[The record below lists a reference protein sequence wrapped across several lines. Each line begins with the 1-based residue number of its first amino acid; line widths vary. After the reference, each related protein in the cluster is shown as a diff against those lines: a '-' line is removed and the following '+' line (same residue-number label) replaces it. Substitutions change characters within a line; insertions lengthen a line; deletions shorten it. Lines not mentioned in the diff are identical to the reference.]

1 VLGFTRLI
9 GAAACAA
16 SLAACGST
24 LSPAPTLTRNGLMTP
39 VTSDT
44 PGVAERTEEAGR
56 PVARVFYATNRARS
70 GEYEVGARYLNSRSI
85 EVHLGEAEV
94 AIGHPYDTWDELADR
109 MVAGGTA
116 ATRVTTVNETAILP
130 SSLGSPPPHEYGR
143 TMQEAPRTD
152 PVWVAAESWA
162 DAIDRAF
169 EASGTRNIYL
179 YVHGATAEFTT
190 PIKQLGSLA
199 YYMGGDGVHICFTWP
214 SGSTAF
220 QYFRAGDRARGSI
233 RALRELILFLI
244 EETSVDRINL
254 LAYSAGGQVATGALR
269 DLRNIYG
276 RFSHDEMPY
285 HSRIG
290 AVVLAGSDEDYFT
303 GWQYYADEIDSVCEQ
318 ITVYKSGVD
327 STMLLARIAN
337 AGRVTIGSRGTMP
350 SGEVIREASRSG
362 QSRVHVVDATSAQHR
377 RGVGAWGH
385 SYWKDNPQ
393 VATDVI
399 LQWRYGLPPWERGLV
414 HPDSPEDAAWWIF
427 PPDYEQRIVN
437 EVAPSVGLPE

>member
-1 VLGFTRLI
+1 MWFGRLVV
-9 GAAACAA
+9 AALCAA
-16 SLAACGST
+16 SSIGCGST
-24 LSPAPTLTRNGLMTP
+24 LSPAPMLTRDGLLAP
-39 VTSDT
+39 VGKET

-56 PVARVFYATNRARS
+56 PVVRVFYATNRARA
-70 GEYEVGARYLNSRSI
+70 GRYEVGARYLNSRSI

-94 AIGHPYDTWDELADR
+94 AVGKPYDTWDALAER
-109 MVAGGTA
+109 AAEGGQA
-116 ATRVTTVNETAILP
+116 PARVFSVEETAILP
-130 SSLGSPPPHEYGR
+130 SSVASPPPHEYGR
-143 TMQEAPRTD
+143 TMRDAPRTD
-152 PVWVAAESWA
+152 PVWTAAEAWA
-162 DAIDRAF
+162 DAIDRQL

-190 PIKQLGSLA
+190 PVKQLASLA
-199 YYMGGDGVHICFTWP
+199 YYMGGDGAHICFTWP

-233 RALRELILFLI
+233 RALRELMLFLV
-244 EETSVDRINL
+244 EETDVDRINI

-269 DLRNIYG
+269 DLRNLNS

-350 SGEVIREASRSG
+350 SGEEIREASRSG

-414 HPDSPEDAAWWIF
+414 HPDSPKDAAWWIF
-427 PPDYEQRIVN
+427 PPDYEERIVN
-437 EVAPSVGLPE
+437 EVAPSVGLSE

>member
-1 VLGFTRLI
+1 MKFERVCAI
-9 GAAACAA
+9 AICAA
-16 SLAACGST
+16 LLAGCGAS
-24 LSPAPTLTRNGLMTP
+24 LSPAPLLTRDGLLEP
-39 VTSDT
+39 INDET
-44 PGVAERTEEAGR
+44 PGVAQRTEEAGR
-56 PVARVFYATNRARS
+56 PVVRVFYATNRARA
-70 GEYEVGARYLNSRSI
+70 GAYEVGARYLNSRSI

-94 AIGHPYDTWDELADR
+94 AVGKPYDTWEDLEAR
-109 MVAGGTA
+109 TAEGGA
-116 ATRVTTVNETAILP
+116 APTRVFSVRETAILP
-130 SSLGSPPPHEYGR
+130 STIASPPPHEHGR
-143 TMQEAPRTD
+143 TMRDAPRTD
-152 PVWVAAESWA
+152 PVWTAAESWA
-162 DAIDRAF
+162 DAIDSEF
-169 EASGTRNIYL
+169 EASGTRNVYL

-190 PIKQLGSLA
+190 PVNQLASLA

-233 RALRELILFLI
+233 RALRELLLFLV
-244 EETSVDRINL
+244 EETEVDRINI

-337 AGRVTIGSRGTMP
+337 AGRVTIGSRGAMP
-350 SGEVIREASRSG
+350 SGDEMRDATRSG
-362 QSRVHVVDATSAQHR
+362 QSRVHVVDATSAQRR

-393 VATDVI
+393 VVTDVI
-399 LQWRYGLPPWERGLV
+399 LQWRYGLSPWERGLV
-414 HPDSPEDAAWWIF
+414 HPGSPADAAWWVF
-427 PPDYEQRIVN
+427 PPDYEERIVN